1 MGTFTIV
8 KREVSKDVVAS
19 QAVAAETDEIMG
31 LLVRTAQWLQSKG
44 SSQWSELLEGKDVH
58 GMAQSIADGD
68 VFVFKKAGRIAGVV
82 MLPLSAREWDI
93 QLWGNEQPEAIYLHR
108 LAIDR
113 SVAGKNLGEEILNWV
128 TEGIVFEG
136 KNVIRLDCIA
146 TNESLNTFYREA
158 GFTYRGTS
166 DTGFNIYDKP
176 KK

>member
-8 KREVSKDVVAS
+8 KPEVSENVVAS
-19 QAVAAETDEIMG
+19 QAVAAETGEIMG

-44 SSQWSELLEGKDVH
+44 SLQWNELLEGKDVH
-58 GMAQSIADGD
+58 GMAQSITDGD
-68 VFVFKKAGRIAGVV
+68 VFVFKKEGRVVGVV
-82 MLPLSAREWDI
+82 MLPQDAREWDLD
-93 QLWGNEQPEAIYLHR
+93 LWGSDQPEAIYLHR

-113 SVAGKNLGEEILNWV
+113 GAAGKNLGKDILNWV
-128 TEGIVFEG
+128 TEGIIFEG
-136 KNVIRLDCIA
+136 KTMIRLDCIA

-166 DTGFNIYDKP
+166 DSGFNIYDKP

>member
-1 MGTFTIV
+1 
-8 KREVSKDVVAS
+8 
-19 QAVAAETDEIMG
+19 
-31 LLVRTAQWLQSKG
+31 
-44 SSQWSELLEGKDVH
+44 
-58 GMAQSIADGD
+58 
-68 VFVFKKAGRIAGVV
+68 
-82 MLPLSAREWDI
+82 MLPQEAREWDI

-113 SVAGKNLGEEILNWV
+113 SVAGKNLGKEILNWV

-176 KK
+176 KNKKKQPSGTPLVAFFWLFPGVNNLEDLFRLVCVVD